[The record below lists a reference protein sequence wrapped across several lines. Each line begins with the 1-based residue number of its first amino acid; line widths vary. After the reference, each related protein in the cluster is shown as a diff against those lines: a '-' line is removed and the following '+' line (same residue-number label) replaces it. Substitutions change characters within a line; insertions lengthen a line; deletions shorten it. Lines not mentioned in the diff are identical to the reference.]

1 MLSLCCLLRSLSS
14 VCSFDIGQFSQFVL
28 NLPFSLTLHL
38 HTKQKVFRSSWKI
51 KNLSVYF
58 FMSFQSLTYGKCN
71 VFTVGKFD
79 QITLANKKVSHP
91 DTQQNIKTV
100 QGTSQTHGLTW
111 PRYFSRASI
120 WELKDVFSKTSLSFK
135 DMSNKP
141 EGCNYFNATG
151 DRYCIC
157 TTVIFLY
164 LFMFTSAISISSIP
178 CIDLVPPDPP
188 HSLINTLRGHC
199 TVCVILCFY
208 RWKKHWLNL

>member
-1 MLSLCCLLRSLSS
+1 MKNKKLVSL
-14 VCSFDIGQFSQFVL
+14 
-28 NLPFSLTLHL
+28 
-38 HTKQKVFRSSWKI
+38 
-51 KNLSVYF
+51 F
-58 FMSFQSLTYGKCN
+58 FMSFQSLTYGKSN

-178 CIDLVPPDPP
+178 CIDLVPPTLHPP
-188 HSLINTLRGHC
+188 PPPTHKYIAWALYRVRHTLFLQMEKALIKSLGTRTDVLFTFACSTYSNHR
-199 TVCVILCFY
+199 
-208 RWKKHWLNL
+208 